1 MLTTLQNKQR
11 HSKLAK
17 IYAKGRKHHK
27 QPRPSQRPA
36 HLQSK
41 HETRVLSIALK
52 RYNTSAG
59 YWPYTAVYAL
69 SSLGILSAIEYIESL
84 LNEAYSNIR
93 KWNSGDL
100 EAAVELS
107 TKHVSPRRIYESRE
121 LEDKY
126 YHGIPNNISF
136 QKLMARLQASTPK
149 VNNA

>member
-27 QPRPSQRPA
+27 RPKPSQRPP

-41 HETRVLSIALK
+41 HETRVLSITLK
-52 RYNTSAG
+52 RYDTSTG
-59 YWPYTAVYAL
+59 YWPYTAVHKLAN
-69 SSLGILSAIEYIESL
+69 LGILSAVEYIEAL
-84 LNEAYSNIR
+84 LEECYTVLREVREYNTNNPDSPKSIR
-93 KWNSGDL
+93 AVGPYAMYDL
-100 EAAVELS
+100 
-107 TKHVSPRRIYESRE
+107 RE

-149 VNNA
+149 G

>member
-1 MLTTLQNKQR
+1 MLTTKQNNQR
-11 HSKLAK
+11 QSKLAK

-27 QPRPSQRPA
+27 QPRPSQRPP

-52 RYNTSAG
+52 RYDTSAG
-59 YWPYTAVYAL
+59 YWPYDAL
-69 SSLGILSAIEYIESL
+69 WKLSDLGILSAIEYIEQLIDECYKAIQDKSQQ
-84 LNEAYSNIR
+84 APVGPR
-93 KWNSGDL
+93 KRYDL
-100 EAAVELS
+100 
-107 TKHVSPRRIYESRE
+107 RE

-149 VNNA
+149 G

>member
-1 MLTTLQNKQR
+1 MLTTKQNNQR
-11 HSKLAK
+11 QSKLAK

-27 QPRPSQRPA
+27 QPRPSQRPP

-52 RYNTSAG
+52 RYDTSAG
-59 YWPYTAVYAL
+59 FWPIEAL
-69 SSLGILSAIEYIESL
+69 IKLADLGILSAIEY
-84 LNEAYSNIR
+84 YSEIVEGCLANVR

-100 EAAVELS
+100 QLTTEL
-107 TKHVSPRRIYESRE
+107 KHVSPRRIYESRE

-136 QKLMARLQASTPK
+136 QKLMARLQANTPK
-149 VNNA
+149 VSND